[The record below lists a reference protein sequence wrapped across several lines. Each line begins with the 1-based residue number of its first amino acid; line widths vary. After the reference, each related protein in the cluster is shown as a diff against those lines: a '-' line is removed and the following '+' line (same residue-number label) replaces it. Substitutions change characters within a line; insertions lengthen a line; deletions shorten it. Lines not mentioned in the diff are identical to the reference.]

1 MNSDKIEK
9 YLQRYIDDVIE
20 PKINNELVG
29 EDDEPIKITVYKV
42 NLGEANPN
50 RINFFLDIDPDWS
63 KGSII
68 EVINSDISNFF
79 KMLGINKVLRIYWNK
94 RPLF

>member
-1 MNSDKIEK
+1 MESDKIKK

-20 PKINNELVG
+20 PKINDELVG

-42 NLGEANPN
+42 NLGEVNSN
-50 RINFFLDIDPDWS
+50 RINFFLDMDPDWS
-63 KGSII
+63 KGSITH
-68 EVINSDISNFF
+68 VINSDILNFF
-79 KMLGINKVLRIYWNK
+79 KMLGIDKTLRIYYNK